1 MQGTSSVSVESAPKG
16 GFWIRFVAY
25 LIDALIVGVPIYIV
39 FGLIL
44 GMTRTTVSSTGS
56 AAAGGIAAGFY
67 GVLILAYVVYFVYFW
82 SAGGGQ
88 TPGMR
93 LFGLRV
99 VKTDGSRVSVGTAI
113 LRYIGTIINSIIF
126 GLPIGWIWA
135 AFDKNKQGW
144 HDKIA
149 GTYVVKAT

>member
-1 MQGTSSVSVESAPKG
+1 MSATAPAAASAPKG

-25 LIDALIVGVPIYIV
+25 LIDGIVIGVPL
-39 FGLIL
+39 LIL
-44 GMTRTTVSSTGS
+44 GAILGAFSGSSTANQVS
-56 AAAGGIAAGFY
+56 AGLVIWY
-67 GVLILAYVVYFVYFW
+67 LIDLVVSIGYFIYFW

-88 TPGMR
+88 TLGMR
-93 LFGLRV
+93 MFKLRV
-99 VKTDGSRVSVGTAI
+99 IKTNGSRVSVGSAV
-113 LRYIGTIINSIIF
+113 LRYIGMIINSIIF

-149 GTYVVKAT
+149 GTYVIKL